1 METMKSKQNF
11 TAWAIVAIIGL
22 LALNG
27 YQWFNNNQLKTENVQ
42 QLTQTEELQK
52 VQVELDQDYQAA
64 LESLEQLRGQ
74 NTEANAMIDAQKK
87 ELGVQKQKI
96 NELVTTK
103 RDLGKARDEMKKLTS
118 QASDYVSQIN
128 KLLEENKSLNQQN
141 EILSTDLQAE
151 KKSKEEI
158 SQARATLSSEK
169 ESLSKSN
176 EVLSSKVDMANAIKI
191 NFMNTKGYEVN
202 KDGKLKEKSKGKDMD
217 IVKFCFKTESN
228 YVTPAGTKKF
238 YIRLI
243 SPTGE
248 TIAIENKGSG
258 VLTNKL
264 DNTQVRYTTSGEVSY
279 QNKDTEGC
287 VDWTLDS
294 PLSKGMHEVEMYNNG
309 FMVGKGS
316 FQVK

>member
-27 YQWFNNNQLKTENVQ
+27 YQWFSNNQLKSENVQ
-42 QLTQTEELQK
+42 QLAQTAELQK

-74 NTEANAMIDAQKK
+74 NTEANSLIDSQKK
-87 ELGVQKQKI
+87 ELEIQKQKI
-96 NELVTTK
+96 NELVSTK
-103 RDLGKARDEMKKLTS
+103 RELGKAREEMKKLTS
-118 QASDYVSQIN
+118 QAATYVDQIN
-128 KLLEENKSLNQQN
+128 KLLEENKSLNLQN
-141 EILSTDLQAE
+141 ETLTTDLQAE

-158 SQARATLSSEK
+158 AQARAVLSSEK
-169 ESLSKSN
+169 ESLSKTN
-176 EVLSSKVDMANAIKI
+176 ETLSSKVDMANAIKI
-191 NFMNTKGYEVN
+191 NFMDTKGYEVK

-217 IVKFCFKTESN
+217 MVKFCFKTESN

-287 VDWTLDS
+287 VDWTLDA
-294 PLSKGMHEVEMYNNG
+294 PLSKGVHEVEMYNNG

-316 FQVK
+316 FLVK